1 MIALAILQLTA
12 AGPALCGEGRS
23 LETPPPAAPGQGRE
37 IETTGDLSESKPVRR
52 VWWLAPAADF
62 YPQYIADPRRPQSAL
77 LFLHPLQTEI
87 PESVGNRVGVRL
99 GGRFALVRV
108 HPEDDPDRG
117 WQLDLEAGFS
127 SHFDTAHALD
137 NIGWDG
143 FYGLFLS
150 WKPRPEL
157 GFRMGALHDSAH
169 VGDEYMERTGRERL
183 GYTREELV
191 AGISWSFGQ
200 HWRTY
205 AEIGHAYGDLDD
217 FQAPW
222 RLQGGLEY
230 VGKRH
235 FWNDRM
241 PWYAAADI
249 TAFEENDWHIT
260 VATQLGLILPTGRGT
275 SRFRVALEF
284 VDGRSVLG
292 EFFFRDESYL
302 AVGLYFDL

>member
-1 MIALAILQLTA
+1 MVASAASA
-12 AGPALCGEGRS
+12 AGPHRP
-23 LETPPPAAPGQGRE
+23 ETPRPPAR
-37 IETTGDLSESKPVRR
+37 DLSQETGTGGDSAPSDHPRS

-77 LFLHPLQTEI
+77 LFLHPLETEI
-87 PESVGNRVGVRL
+87 PESDGNRVGVRL

-108 HPEDDPDRG
+108 HPEGDPDRG

-143 FYGLFLS
+143 FYGLFVS
-150 WKPRPEL
+150 WKPRPEV
-157 GFRMGALHDSAH
+157 GFRVGSLHDSAH
-169 VGDEYMERTGRERL
+169 VGDEYAERTGRERI

-191 AGISWSFGQ
+191 AGVSWSFGQ
-200 HWRTY
+200 RSRTY

-217 FQAPW
+217 FQASW

-230 VGKRH
+230 VGKRR

-249 TAFEENDWHIT
+249 TSFEENDWRLT
-260 VATQLGLILPTGRGT
+260 LAAQLGLILPTGRGT
-275 SRFRVALEF
+275 SRFRIALEY